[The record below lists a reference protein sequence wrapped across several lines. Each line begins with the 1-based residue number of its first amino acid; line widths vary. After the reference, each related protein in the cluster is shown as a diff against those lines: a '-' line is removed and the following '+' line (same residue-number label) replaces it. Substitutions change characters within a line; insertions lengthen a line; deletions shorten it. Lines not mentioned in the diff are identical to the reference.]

1 MVVIVT
7 DSSVDLPPAEA
18 ERLGIVVA
26 PLSVA
31 FSDENLHDRGLSRA
45 EFYRRL
51 EAAPRPP
58 LVSGAAAEA
67 FAAAFRQA
75 QPRGEIVCMVM
86 SVESSFTYVAAEVAV
101 REVPGLAISII
112 NTGRSLAAQAAIA
125 IAAAE
130 AAQAGAERAAVVSL
144 IEEISS
150 AADTYLAPATT
161 EYLRRAD
168 RLTTLGQGPAGRLDG
183 AIPVLRVRGRLTAV
197 AKAPDAETARRQ
209 MLELAVKAVSPGEE
223 QIAIVTH
230 AVAPEAAAA
239 VAEQLA
245 ERLRCRPPLITE
257 LGPTVGALLG
267 PGTVGIGFCPSRA
280 AAGS

>member
-1 MVVIVT
+1 MVAIVT

-18 ERLGIVVA
+18 ARLGIVVV

-31 FSDENLHDRGLSRA
+31 FSDENLHDRGLSRE

-51 EAAPRPP
+51 AAAPRPP
-58 LVSGAAAEA
+58 LVSGAAADA
-67 FAAAFRQA
+67 FAAAFREAQA
-75 QPRGEIVCMVM
+75 LGEIVCLVM

-101 REVPGLAISII
+101 REVPDLAISII
-112 NTGRSLAAQAAIA
+112 NTGRSLAAQAALA

-130 AAQAGAERAAVVSL
+130 AAQRGAERAAIVSL
-144 IEEISS
+144 IEDLSG

-183 AIPVLRVRGRLTAV
+183 AIPVLRVRGKLTAV
-197 AKAPDAETARRQ
+197 AKAPDAATAHRQ
-209 MLELAVKAVSPGEE
+209 MLELVEKAVSPDAE
-223 QIAIVTH
+223 QIAVVTH
-230 AVAPEAAAA
+230 AVAPETAAE
-239 VAEQLA
+239 VADQLSA
-245 ERLRCRPPLITE
+245 RIRCRPPLITE

-267 PGTVGIGFCPSRA
+267 PGTVGIGFCPSRSGA
-280 AAGS
+280 